1 LLLKVFFLF
10 YKKINKYKKYINL
23 KNNKMEAIYTTC
35 FICNKK
41 IDATKLTLHL
51 NQCNKKI
58 ENNLLISE
66 GSLIQKYNKFKEEN
80 QKYKEYCEIIKES
93 KKPIKNK
100 RLPGQRPRTI
110 HCPLCD
116 IEFSIGARK
125 IHIKRCRE
133 KKIENLIYYDNNK
146 IKEIDELINNTM
158 KRIEGINSI
167 SNKIKSKGKYDIDNL
182 GNDAYD
188 IPQNLIICSSC
199 GRSFIKDKIEKH
211 QNICF
216 KHPELFR
223 KK

>member
-1 LLLKVFFLF
+1 
-10 YKKINKYKKYINL
+10 
-23 KNNKMEAIYTTC
+23 MEAIYTTC

-51 NQCNKKI
+51 NQCNKKL

-66 GSLIQKYNKFKEEN
+66 GLLIQKYNKYKEDN

-116 IEFSIGARK
+116 IEFSIGAWK

-133 KKIENLIYYDNNK
+133 KELESSKYCNEKYRN
-146 IKEIDELINNTM
+146 EIDELINRTM
-158 KRIEGINSI
+158 KSIEGITSV
-167 SNKIKSKGKYDIDNL
+167 SKKIKTKGKYDIDNL

>member
-1 LLLKVFFLF
+1 
-10 YKKINKYKKYINL
+10 
-23 KNNKMEAIYTTC
+23 MEAIYTTC

-51 NQCNKKI
+51 NQCNKKL

-66 GSLIQKYNKFKEEN
+66 GSLIQKYNKFKEDN

-116 IEFSIGARK
+116 IEFSIGAWK

-133 KKIENLIYYDNNK
+133 KELESSKYCNEKYRN
-146 IKEIDELINNTM
+146 EIDELINRTM
-158 KRIEGINSI
+158 KSIEGITSV
-167 SNKIKSKGKYDIDNL
+167 SKKIKTKGKYDIDNL
-182 GNDAYD
+182 GDEAYEM
-188 IPQNLIICSSC
+188 PSNLVTCSSC
-199 GRSFIKDKIEKH
+199 GRSFAKDKIEKH